1 MKSKQLANF
10 LIKFAGFLI
19 CLFAIP
25 NFIGAMIFGLST
37 VGLNNSV
44 SLMQVFSS
52 SISYGL
58 MAVSG
63 VLVIAMSHKLA
74 ECMFKNE
81 DE

>member
-25 NFIGAMIFGLST
+25 NFVGAMIFGLS
-37 VGLNNSV
+37 VKGLNDSV
-44 SLMQVFSS
+44 SLMQIFSS
-52 SISYGL
+52 SLSYGL

-63 VLVIAMSHKLA
+63 IIVIVMSHKFA
-74 ECMFKNE
+74 EWLFKNN